1 MYTLRFP
8 LHFVLLFALAFPLW
22 SHASEPV
29 LNGVAIYSEL
39 GSEQF
44 VAGLY
49 TSKTT
54 NDAKVILLDESD
66 QRMEIRVLAGSL
78 LGNRFK
84 RMWIEGV
91 AINAGTGEMA
101 KNSQFLADFS
111 NLLSIKLQRDDVLS
125 IQRQGN
131 ATLVRVNNLEL
142 GRIAS
147 GEFYNLLL
155 RTWIGPVPLSSTF
168 RDGLLTA
175 GKVDEK
181 IISIYSKINPT
192 PERIAVIRSALIAA
206 GKNKGKPLEIA
217 AVKPTEV
224 AATKPEPTVKAEPP
238 IKPEPVAKVEP
249 PVKEPAKEE
258 PPKEVTKTEPAKP
271 QPEKPPVK
279 IEPSAP
285 TSAAV
290 AAAAAAATAQPAS
303 QVARANIPPAATPK
317 PAAGKPNEVF
327 EEEEKQE
334 TADSLLIQ
342 QLYISKLSKRT
353 AGFVK
358 YPKSA
363 LSKEQ
368 EGTVRLSITINRSGQ
383 VTNVKSSSANEITA
397 LTQAAVDAANRA
409 SPYPAIPEQI
419 KNDSFTFTIPITF
432 RVK

>member
-1 MYTLRFP
+1 MFTLRSP
-8 LHFVLLFALAFPLW
+8 LRFVLFLTFLLPASVL
-22 SHASEPV
+22 ASEPV

-54 NDAKVILLDESD
+54 SDAKVILLDESD
-66 QRMEIRVLAGSL
+66 QRMEVRVLAGSL

-101 KNSQFLADFS
+101 KHSQNLADFS
-111 NLLSIKLQRDDVLS
+111 NFMSIKLQRDDILS
-125 IQRQGN
+125 IARQGN
-131 ATLVRVNNLEL
+131 ATVVRVNNLEL
-142 GRIAS
+142 GKIPS

-155 RTWIGPVPLSSTF
+155 RTWIGPVPLSSGF

-181 IISIYSKINPT
+181 TISIYSKISPT
-192 PERIAVIRSALIAA
+192 PERIAVIRAALIAQ
-206 GKNKGKPLEIA
+206 GKNKG
-217 AVKPTEV
+217 KPTEV
-224 AATKPEPTVKAEPP
+224 AATPKPEPAKVEAPVKD
-238 IKPEPVAKVEP
+238 VAKVEP
-249 PVKEPAKEE
+249 PVKDVAKVEPAVKE
-258 PPKEVTKTEPAKP
+258 PIKDVAKVEPAKP
-271 QPEKPPVK
+271 VEKPPVK
-279 IEPSAP
+279 PEPQDLPSTPAA
-285 TSAAV
+285 SAAV
-290 AAAAAAATAQPAS
+290 AAGAAATQTAAQAGA
-303 QVARANIPPAATPK
+303 QVAKAATTAATTAK
-317 PAAGKPNEVF
+317 PATKANEVF
-327 EEEEKQE
+327 EEDEKQE
-334 TADSLLIQ
+334 TADSLLVQ
-342 QLYISKLSKRT
+342 QLYIAKLSKRT

-368 EGTVRLSITINRSGQ
+368 EGTIRLAITINRSGQ
-383 VTNVKSSSANEITA
+383 VTNVKSSSTNEIPV
-397 LTQAAVDAANRA
+397 LTQAAVEAANRA

-419 KNDSFTFTIPITF
+419 KSDSFTFTIPITF